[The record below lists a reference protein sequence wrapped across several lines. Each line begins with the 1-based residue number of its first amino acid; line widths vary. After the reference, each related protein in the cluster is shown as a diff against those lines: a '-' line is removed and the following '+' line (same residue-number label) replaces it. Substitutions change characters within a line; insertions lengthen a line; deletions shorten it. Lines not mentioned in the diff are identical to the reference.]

1 MSSLLWLRRDLRLG
15 DHPALSAAA
24 NADTMTVAFCFDE
37 PLLGGRH
44 RSGPRTQ
51 FMLESLAELGGELKA
66 RGSHLF
72 VLAGDPATELRRLA
86 ELVDATEVHFSADVG
101 PFARRRQR
109 EVKQAIG
116 ELGAELVA
124 HPGLFCVDALRD
136 IRTGAGDPYTVFT
149 PFHRNWLKQPR
160 RDVLRRPAKLPPPG
174 ANRGF
179 GRLPTLASLGLEP
192 EVTDPAPGGES
203 AARAALQRF
212 LDGPVAGYAEHNNT
226 LTGESVSR
234 LSPYLHFGCLSPREV
249 EDRLGG
255 SDSELAF
262 RRQLCWRDF
271 YAHVL
276 GHFPR
281 NARDEF
287 QEKFRGTLQWVDS
300 DTRFDA
306 WCEGR
311 TGYPV
316 VDAAMR
322 QLRREGW
329 MHNRARLIVGSFLT
343 KDLGIDWRRGERWFM
358 RLLIDGDQASNNG
371 NWQWIASVG
380 VDPQPPSR
388 RMFNPILQQQKFDP
402 DGVYVREY
410 VPELRDVP
418 DEYLREPWTMPSAV
432 QERVG
437 CRIGS
442 DYPEP
447 IVDHAEARREAL
459 DRYRV

>member
-1 MSSLLWLRRDLRLG
+1 MGSLLWLRRDLRLR

-24 NADTMTVAFCFDE
+24 QADTMTVAFCFDE
-37 PLLGGRH
+37 QLLGGRH

-51 FMLESLAELGGELKA
+51 FMLESLAELGGELKD

-72 VLAGDPATELRRLA
+72 VVDGDPATELRRLA
-86 ELVDATEVHFSADVG
+86 DRVDATEVHFSADVG
-101 PFARRRQR
+101 PFGRRRQR
-109 EVKQAIG
+109 EVKQAMG
-116 ELGAELVA
+116 EIGAEVIA
-124 HPGLFCVDALRD
+124 HPGLFCVDSLRD
-136 IRTGAGDPYTVFT
+136 IRTGNDDPYTVFT

-160 RDVLRRPAKLPPPG
+160 RDVLRMPGTLPPPG
-174 ANRGF
+174 TGRGF

-192 EVTDPAPGGES
+192 EVTEPMPGGES
-203 AARAALQRF
+203 AARRALRRF
-212 LDGPVAGYAEHNNT
+212 LDGRVDGYAEHNDT

-234 LSPYLHFGCLSPREV
+234 LSPYLHFGCISPREV
-249 EDRLGG
+249 EDRLGSG
-255 SDSELAF
+255 DSAQAF

-271 YAHVL
+271 YGHVL

-281 NARDEF
+281 NTRQEF
-287 QEKFRGTLQWVDS
+287 QARYRGTLQWLES
-300 DTRFDA
+300 RTRFDA
-306 WCEGR
+306 WSEGR

-329 MHNRARLIVGSFLT
+329 MHNRARLVVGSFLT
-343 KDLGIDWRRGERWFM
+343 KDLGLDWRWGERWFM
-358 RLLIDGDQASNNG
+358 RLLLDGDEASNNG

-388 RMFNPILQQQKFDP
+388 RMFNPMRQQQRFDP

-418 DEYLREPWTMPSAV
+418 DEYLREPWTMPAEV

-437 CRIGS
+437 CRIGH